1 MSSQQG
7 PTRSGNTFIDSLVP
21 YRVQIAYG
29 LIAVG
34 LALEAIPIV
43 GWIRHRWDAA
53 AVLIWGAVLAQL
65 TLGIGLVFAFF
76 YPRET
81 DADTEADRL
90 RTMLLLFAGCAG
102 LATALFGLVLPFSTT
117 EYRDVFS
124 GGLEKWRKNGWML
137 FRVTAALLGGLF
149 LIFAGLQLARTWER
163 SKTSMRRLMY
173 GYNAIFTSILLVL
186 ILLLVNVLAYA
197 PVRPFTLF
205 AHTGDWTQSRLYSL
219 SDSTTSFLRELRE
232 PVKIIVLLS
241 GNDRLSSE
249 VETLLTNCRAVN
261 PQINWELVSRDFNQ
275 QELLDLINK
284 YNLPDPMGLLV
295 LYGTEP
301 NISHEFIKRADL
313 FTLPSQDPRDRAA
326 SERFIFKGEGA
337 LMKSLRYLA
346 EGKKRAT
353 IYFTQGHGEMDS
365 GQQIMFQ
372 PERSTW
378 SLSRLR
384 TELESRNYEMKTLKI
399 DRDLKQIP
407 EDADVLFVAGPT
419 EKWPDNGVK
428 ALRDYLNGTGR
439 AKPGKAIVCLGIV
452 GEGSAMGQIGIESVL
467 AEFNV
472 RMGNERLLA
481 LVRLVSP
488 PNPTFILA
496 STSRNSSN
504 PVARAFSRE
513 GGSATV
519 FVLPDARTV
528 SAAADNP
535 NAPGRWTVEPL
546 LLAIDDQ
553 DVVGEPNLKA
563 SISDVVNDLRRDAA
577 QRNKRLLHSPSIG
590 VAVSASK
597 SNMPQDFAHAG
608 LNKEGEPRL
617 IVFGDARWIGDPI
630 MTTRFGTAHQN
641 MITSGLSWL
650 RGQAEIGSGPEDTD
664 KERVAYQPAVPPGS
678 GLRVL
683 FLPGVLLIVAV
694 VTMGLGVWVVRR
706 R

>member
-1 MSSQQG
+1 M
-7 PTRSGNTFIDSLVP
+7 
-21 YRVQIAYG
+21 
-29 LIAVG
+29 
-34 LALEAIPIV
+34 
-43 GWIRHRWDAA
+43 
-53 AVLIWGAVLAQL
+53 
-65 TLGIGLVFAFF
+65 
-76 YPRET
+76 
-81 DADTEADRL
+81 
-90 RTMLLLFAGCAG
+90 
-102 LATALFGLVLPFSTT
+102 
-117 EYRDVFS
+117 FS

-173 GYNAIFTSILLVL
+173 GYNAIFTSVLLIL

-205 AHTGDWTQSRLYSL
+205 AHTGDWTQSRLFSL
-219 SDSTTSFLRELRE
+219 SDSTTNFLRELRE

-241 GNDRLSSE
+241 SNDRLSSE

-275 QELLDLINK
+275 QELLELINK
-284 YNLPDPMGLLV
+284 YNLPEAMGLLV

-301 NISHEFIKRADL
+301 NVAHEFIKRNDL

-326 SERFIFKGEGA
+326 SDRFIFKGEGV

-353 IYFTQGHGEMDS
+353 LYFTQGHGEMES
-365 GQQIMFQ
+365 GPQNPFQQ
-372 PERSTW
+372 ERTTW

-384 TELESRNYEMKTLKI
+384 TELESRNYDIKALKI
-399 DRDLKQIP
+399 DRDLKKVP
-407 EDADVLFVAGPT
+407 EDADVLFIAGPT
-419 EKWPDNGVK
+419 EKWPDNGVQ
-428 ALRDYLNGTGR
+428 ALRDYLNGVGR
-439 AKPGKAIVCLGIV
+439 SKPGKAIVCLGIV
-452 GEGSAMGQIGIESVL
+452 GGGATMEPIGIEPVL

-472 RMGNERLLA
+472 RIGNERLLA
-481 LVRLVSP
+481 VEPLINP
-488 PNPTFILA
+488 PNPLFIVA
-496 STSRNSSN
+496 TTSRTSTN
-504 PVARAFSRE
+504 PIARAFTRE
-513 GGSATV
+513 GGSATL

-528 SAAADNP
+528 SPAIVNP
-535 NAPGRWTVEPL
+535 NAPSRWTVEPL
-546 LLAIDDQ
+546 LLAYEDQ
-553 DVVGEPNLKA
+553 AIVGEANLKA
-563 SISDVVNDLRRDAA
+563 SIKDVFLDLRKDAA
-577 QRNKRLLHSPSIG
+577 QLKKRLLPSPSLG
-590 VAVSASK
+590 VAVSETK

-617 IVFGDARWIGDPI
+617 IVIGDARWIGDP
-630 MTTRFGTAHQN
+630 MMANRFGSAHQN
-641 MITSGLSWL
+641 LITSSLAWL

-664 KERVAYQPAVPPGS
+664 KERVAYQPAIPPGS

-683 FLPGVLLIVAV
+683 FLPGLLLIMAV